1 MYKNDD
7 KAALLTENFKVARIK
22 CIVHCLNLIVKD
34 IVTEFRIPEQLAE
47 LRAAGVKFMSYSETR
62 FFGIL
67 NTLQSI
73 PAGGTDFIYY
83 KAEYIETFTIL
94 CDLEKRL
101 ESHDAVI
108 SNVNVNFDDITDR
121 LRTLGTEIAL
131 FAVERIEARL
141 TGADNLLTKAI
152 KLKDF
157 LQPKFKPSDYNLE
170 LLSNY
175 VLGVNELFS
184 GVVDQILLEDVM
196 MHFNSSEIENKRN
209 GSALNLWCSRL
220 RDRPSVKTIIDFL
233 QLCEVIIVSECSV
246 EQLFSQF
253 GHIIG
258 QRRTNIT
265 PEMLHSTF
273 MVKSCTKYE
282 YLDEIKKKMI
292 KLNIE

>member
-1 MYKNDD
+1 MHSAQYYENIKQHKSITFFFIVLIFYQYYNLDTQTQNN
-7 KAALLTENFKVARIK
+7 LTLYNTIYIC
-22 CIVHCLNLIVKD
+22 CIL
-34 IVTEFRIPEQLAE
+34 
-47 LRAAGVKFMSYSETR
+47 Y
-62 FFGIL
+62 
-67 NTLQSI
+67 
-73 PAGGTDFIYY
+73 FIYY

-196 MHFNSSEIENKRN
+196 MHFNSSEIENKRY
-209 GSALNLWCSRL
+209 GSALNLWC
-220 RDRPSVKTIIDFL
+220 
-233 QLCEVIIVSECSV
+233 Q
-246 EQLFSQF
+246 
-253 GHIIG
+253 
-258 QRRTNIT
+258 
-265 PEMLHSTF
+265 F
-273 MVKSCTKYE
+273 MVFKTTRQTFCQNY
-282 YLDEIKKKMI
+282 
-292 KLNIE
+292 N